1 MFFSTG
7 YLKQMKLIKY
17 NFIFRNI
24 KINIEWKF
32 QNIKNQH
39 LTKNKRKHC

>member
-17 NFIFRNI
+17 NCIFRNI

-32 QNIKNQH
+32 QKKKNHQ
-39 LTKNKRKHC
+39 LTIDKRKH